1 MRKVWVVGIG
11 VYDGFVVKAICTSA
25 RKARELKE
33 KLDGEGDWRHEIE
46 ERFLDMVDW

>member
-11 VYDGFVVKAICTSA
+11 VYEGFVVKAICTSA
-25 RKARELKE
+25 RKARELKA
-33 KLDGEGDWRHEIE
+33 KLDGDGDWHHEIE